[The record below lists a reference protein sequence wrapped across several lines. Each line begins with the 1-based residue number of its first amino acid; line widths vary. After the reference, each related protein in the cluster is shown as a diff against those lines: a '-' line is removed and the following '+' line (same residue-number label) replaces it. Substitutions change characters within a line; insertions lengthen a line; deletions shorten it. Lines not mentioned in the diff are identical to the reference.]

1 MKFIANAFSLQM
13 PIMPSGLAQWNEITK
28 ERFDYLCQDAISYV
42 GHEDIAK
49 MLGVECNRETLKL
62 RENDVLLVAQ
72 VTGGRLPKGATK
84 LPDDVTIKYY
94 CVQIIEANTKLL
106 GKEKIIMEE

>member
-13 PIMPSGLAQWNEITK
+13 PIMSSGLAQWNEITK

-49 MLGVECNRETLKL
+49 MLSVECNRETLKL
-62 RENDVLLVAQ
+62 REKDVLLVAQ

-106 GKEKIIMEE
+106 DKEKISMEE

>member
-1 MKFIANAFSLQM
+1 M
-13 PIMPSGLAQWNEITK
+13 
-28 ERFDYLCQDAISYV
+28 
-42 GHEDIAK
+42 
-49 MLGVECNRETLKL
+49 
-62 RENDVLLVAQ
+62 LLVAQ

-106 GKEKIIMEE
+106 DKEKISMEE